1 MTTHETK
8 IRIAQIEQQLAALG
22 TGRRDYNALQ
32 NEGATDGYNPCD
44 DQIATLAS
52 ELTDLN
58 AKLTAAEW
66 TPEVIAERRAWF
78 NAAKFTSPLAALNG
92 CRAKGFEFLTSK
104 FSPRPCR
111 SR

>member
-92 CRAKGFEFLTSK
+92 CRAKGFEFSDLQVFTAK
-104 FSPRPCR
+104 
-111 SR
+111 